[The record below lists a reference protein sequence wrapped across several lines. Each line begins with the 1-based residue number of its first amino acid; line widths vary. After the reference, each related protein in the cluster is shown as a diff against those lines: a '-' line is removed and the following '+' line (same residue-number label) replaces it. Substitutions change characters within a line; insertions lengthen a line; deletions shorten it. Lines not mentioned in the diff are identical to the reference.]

1 MACRY
6 CSRCHQVALFCR
18 TKLSSPL
25 PLGIYG
31 RLLLPMLY
39 IYIYIYA
46 MPSQVGRT
54 VPLWRDI
61 SSPKIGSHLS
71 LFPSPSLF
79 RMMCDGVFG
88 YGTPPIAC
96 PLRCPSSAMMFHRQV
111 FNLFLCFRLLCWL
124 VQDRPGLVAR
134 ATVGSVGV
142 VVRVGCA
149 CTCAV
154 DKMEARLLPERAR

>member
-25 PLGIYG
+25 PLGIYE
-31 RLLLPMLY
+31 RLLLPMLN
-39 IYIYIYA
+39 IYLYA

-96 PLRCPSSAMMFHRQV
+96 PLRCPSSPMMFRRQV
-111 FNLFLCFRLLCWL
+111 LTCSSVSACCVGWCRIDPDWSRG
-124 VQDRPGLVAR
+124 RPWGAS
-134 ATVGSVGV
+134 GWW
-142 VVRVGCA
+142 
-149 CTCAV
+149 
-154 DKMEARLLPERAR
+154 